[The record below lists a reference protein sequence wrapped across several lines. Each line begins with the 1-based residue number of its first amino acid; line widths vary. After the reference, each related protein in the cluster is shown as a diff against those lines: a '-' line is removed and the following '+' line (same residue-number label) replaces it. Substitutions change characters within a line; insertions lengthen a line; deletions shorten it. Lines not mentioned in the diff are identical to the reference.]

1 MLTIRTLGKFDI
13 LLDGVSLTEGADAK
27 RGLFFIYLWEQ
38 RNPLPRLEL
47 AQLLWPSVDN
57 NTAQINLRS
66 LLLRLRREGLGS
78 FLDAG
83 RSTLA
88 LVNRVEIDY
97 DVARLRA
104 LTAKLDQ
111 APLVDL
117 MAAADIYQGSFL
129 QAVHLDD
136 YPYLDE
142 WAGAVR
148 AEMEIRAINVFSLL
162 VTKAITA
169 GYGDTVLKYAKDLVA
184 MAPYDD
190 NSQILY
196 IRALAA
202 AGRVS
207 DALAHFYQY
216 RRRLQEEM
224 QMDVGQELDA
234 LVAELK
240 RPNLNSVLTKS
251 TASLTR
257 ADKALSELGEMNGA
271 HQFPF
276 IEHPIVGRYD
286 ETSKLFGKLDAGS
299 RLVTV
304 LGIGGTGK
312 TFFVRSQYEH
322 LQARFGLAIYYA
334 DLRSDTVSAAQAA
347 DTLLLAIAASLN
359 FSPQAGRS
367 IFDQIVERLA
377 RQKSCLILD
386 NFETV
391 QSAADRV
398 QDLLKAMPQ
407 LTILVTSRER
417 LGLSGESLLLLGG
430 LRQEASNYGTD
441 ANGTDANGTDANGT
455 DANPGDN
462 TANGEDFV
470 FDSEAVCYFV
480 QCLQRHEP
488 SFQLD
493 EERRTWIEKICQE
506 VEGLPLAIEL
516 AAMQVPFYS
525 LAELAS
531 QIGQDRSLLA
541 GELGDLPGDHYSV
554 WAVLDSMWQ
563 TLSEE
568 EHRVLAELS
577 LFAGA
582 FHRDAMMTVAPASR
596 NVYTGLINTSLLR
609 VDEPAWFSLHPLV
622 RQYATSKLTSTD
634 PAHRDHAQY
643 FLSWFDHGGR
653 LRETFGTGPPSPPPL
668 AVRCQPDVVVAWQWA
683 IAHGIWDLLDRG
695 LLSFCRYLVHTQ
707 QQEEISRLLSLLV
720 EQLPPFEQRHQIHH
734 RIAGRAAFFLGVR
747 YHILPG
753 MTSVTWFERALLWL
767 GTAGEPWDVAACA
780 MTYVDIMLGTGVGE
794 WERVEA
800 VLTLAGNLVETH
812 QLEPLQTALDISRCA
827 YYLRLGAWSQMRST
841 QASLISRIPHFVDT
855 SIVTVQLWNFAIL
868 GDWQQLAWFIER
880 VESDNA
886 RALASSWMNQWAGH
900 YRCYLL
906 ANQGNLHAAINQR
919 LAIVPGYSKMALSI
933 LLPMVHAELAL
944 WQFAIGDKSSAQA
957 SAAEALAC
965 IRQAQSA
972 KSTAFGLLQVS
983 VFHWINGEKE
993 MAESLL
999 RASLASGRKMND
1011 LVMVFSSLYYLAQ
1024 THADLLPPNLLLRIV
1039 KIGAVSPVMHF
1050 SLRPLAQDY
1059 LMSQHIEIEED
1070 ERQSLWAT
1078 NAADVDALL
1087 AAVEECVGSL

>member
-27 RGLFFIYLWEQ
+27 RGLFFVYLWEQ
-38 RNPLPRLEL
+38 RHPLPRLEL

-66 LLLRLRREGLGS
+66 LLLRLRREGLGP

-104 LTAKLDQ
+104 LTAKLDE

-148 AEMEIRAINVFSLL
+148 AEMEIRAITVFSLL
-162 VTKAITA
+162 VTKAIAA
-169 GYGDTVLKYAKDLVA
+169 GHGDTVLKYARDLVA

-196 IRALAA
+196 IRALGA

-224 QMDVGQELDA
+224 QIDVGQELSA

-240 RPNLNSVLTKS
+240 RPNLDSVLTKS
-251 TASLTR
+251 TASLTH
-257 ADKALSELGEMNGA
+257 ADKALSELGEMNGV

-276 IEHPIVGRYD
+276 IEHPIVGRHD
-286 ETSKLFGKLDAGS
+286 ETSKLFSKLDAGS

-312 TFFVRSQYEH
+312 TFFVRSQYER
-322 LQARFGLAIYYA
+322 LQVRFGPAIYYT
-334 DLRSDTVSAAQAA
+334 DLRSDTVSAAQSA

-367 IFDQIVERLA
+367 IFDQIVERLVG
-377 RQKSCLILD
+377 QKCCLILD

-398 QDLLKAMPQ
+398 QDLLKATPQ

-430 LRQEASNYGTD
+430 LRQEASDYSTEVNSTGVNLNEN
-441 ANGTDANGTDANGT
+441 AVNSEGL
-455 DANPGDN
+455 
-462 TANGEDFV
+462 V

-480 QCLQRHEP
+480 QCLQRHES

-493 EERRTWIEKICQE
+493 VEKRTWIEKICHE

-531 QIGQDRSLLA
+531 QIGQDRSMLA

-563 TLSEE
+563 TLNEE
-568 EHRVLAELS
+568 ERRVLAELS
-577 LFAGA
+577 IFAGA

-596 NVYTGLINTSLLR
+596 NVYTGLINASLLR

-622 RQYATSKLTSTD
+622 RQYATSKLSSAD

-643 FLSWFDHGGR
+643 FLSWFGYGGR

-668 AVRCQPDVVVAWQWA
+668 AVRCQPDVVVAWQWTT
-683 IAHGIWDLLDRG
+683 AHGIWDLLDRA

-734 RIAGRAAFFLGVR
+734 RIAGRSAFFLGVR
-747 YHILPG
+747 HHILPG
-753 MTSVTWFERALLWL
+753 MASVTWFERALLWL
-767 GTAGEPWDVAACA
+767 EAAGEPWDVAACA

-794 WERVEA
+794 WQRVEA
-800 VLTLAGNLVETH
+800 VLTLAGTLVETH

-827 YYLRLGAWSQMRST
+827 YYLRLGGWSQMRST

-886 RALASSWMNQWAGH
+886 GALASSWMNQWAGH

-906 ANQGNLHAAINQR
+906 ANQGNLHAAISQR
-919 LAIVPGYSKMALSI
+919 LAILPAYAKMALSI

-944 WQFAIGDKSSAQA
+944 WQFAIGDKSAAQA

-983 VFHWINGEKE
+983 VFYWINGEKD

-999 RASLASGRKMND
+999 RASLASGRKMYD

-1024 THADLLPPNLLLRIV
+1024 THADTLPPNLLLQIA

-1050 SLRPLAQDY
+1050 SLRTLAQDY
-1059 LMSQHIEIEED
+1059 LKSQRIEIEEN

-1078 NAADVDALL
+1078 NSADVDALL
-1087 AAVEECVGSL
+1087 AAVEARVGSL